1 MLSIQSISHLDLIA
15 RQRFQ
20 LRIGN
25 ATVFVQ
31 KCPEIGLLAKH
42 KLSVLV
48 HQIVLDQK
56 AEKFLLVQKGDFA
69 IAGVVHVFF
78 FGIATAIANK
88 QRCPYIQSKVKDLQ
102 MILLNHNVTPIKI
115 GLE

>member
-1 MLSIQSISHLDLIA
+1 MLRIQSIAYLDLIA
-15 RQRFQ
+15 SQRFQ

-25 ATVFVQ
+25 AAVFVQ

-78 FGIATAIANK
+78 FCIAAAIANK